1 MRSRTV
7 LRRMKIRRS
16 ENVERRLTLDRH
28 RLICGSG
35 LTVDR
40 TTTEYERNDATRQVF
55 VRASQPF
62 NFHQNA
68 GLFENL
74 ATHAS
79 IERLI
84 KLPRV
89 TLPHYSGAAKTEHTG
104 PSKSS
109 INDARPRENSF
120 NRRHSTYSRLIVLH
134 MESNASS
141 APVRVWSNRVQVI
154 QVVANLRL
162 VLVALRQD

>member
-28 RLICGSG
+28 RLICGNG

-84 KLPRV
+84 KLQHATRR
-89 TLPHYSGAAKTEHTG
+89 LPV
-104 PSKSS
+104 
-109 INDARPRENSF
+109 
-120 NRRHSTYSRLIVLH
+120 LIVATLNH
-134 MESNASS
+134 QHTPSRVDNNASD
-141 APVRVWSNRVQVI
+141 A
-154 QVVANLRL
+154 
-162 VLVALRQD
+162 D